1 MESRF
6 QNRDYYY
13 AIDPIKTEEIF
24 PSEIINFIVDFTNK
38 IRKLLK
44 QSKKIRDKYNNIIY
58 NELSDIWGI
67 QPVDEERNQV
77 IGELTEIAE
86 KVIKYKKMISELK
99 KVIDK
104 FGLPELAKVGV
115 EDARKEADKN
125 YYLG

>member
-1 MESRF
+1 MQST
-6 QNRDYYY
+6 
-13 AIDPIKTEEIF
+13 PIKTEEIF